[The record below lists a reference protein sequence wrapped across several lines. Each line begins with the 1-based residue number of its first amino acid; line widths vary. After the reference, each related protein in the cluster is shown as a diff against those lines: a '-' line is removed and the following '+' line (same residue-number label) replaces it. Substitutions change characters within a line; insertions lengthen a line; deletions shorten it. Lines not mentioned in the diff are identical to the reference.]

1 MIHIQQATMERGSG
15 EHESDSGRERAGER
29 ERRGEGK
36 REIESG
42 ERSCEREEVVE
53 LTVMREWGGADG
65 RVDG

>member
-1 MIHIQQATMERGSG
+1 MRAIAG
-15 EHESDSGRERAGER
+15 ERAGER

-53 LTVMREWGGADG
+53 LTVMRKWGGAEG